1 MIPPES
7 ARRIGEMPER
17 CSRARVRSAAPK
29 PGAPYARCAP
39 FWPGNDTATGG
50 SRGIMRQKGSF
61 RPDGRRR
68 KATKRLHKKLDT
80 AGRTVLQAAMCL

>member
-29 PGAPYARCAP
+29 TGAPYARCAP
-39 FWPGNDTATGG
+39 FWPGSDTATGG
-50 SRGIMRQKGSF
+50 SGGIMRQKGSF
-61 RPDGRRR
+61 RPDGRGR
-68 KATKRLHKKLDT
+68 KAKKRLHKKLDT
-80 AGRTVLQAAMCL
+80 TWNRCI